1 MSLSIRNAE
10 RADAALILS
19 LIADLAD
26 YEKLSHEVTAS
37 ADDIAR
43 ALFCDAP
50 KAFCL
55 IAQWDGEPCGFALY
69 FFNFSTFLGKH
80 GVYLE
85 DLFVKPAFRGKGVGK
100 ALLSELARIAQRND
114 CGRLEWA
121 VLDWNEPA
129 IRFYKS
135 LGAAPMEEW
144 SVFRLTGGALD
155 DLAGGAS

>member
-1 MSLSIRNAE
+1 M
-10 RADAALILS
+10 ILS
-19 LIADLAD
+19 LIADLAE

-37 ADDIAR
+37 AADIER
-43 ALFCDAP
+43 ALFCDSP

-55 IAQWDGEPCGFALY
+55 IAQWNGEPCGFALY

-100 ALLSELARIAQRND
+100 ALLAELARVAQRND
-114 CGRLEWA
+114 CGRLEWS

-129 IRFYKS
+129 IKFYKS
-135 LGAAPMEEW
+135 LGAAPMDEW
-144 SVFRLTGGALD
+144 TVFRVTGDALD
-155 DLAGGAS
+155 DLAGEAT